1 MVLVENW
8 FDEHA
13 LRMNGTGHG
22 RNDFHKYRM
31 TGGRFIPGTEYWC
44 KVVYNGEDVRDRL
57 AKHAFN
63 DLKIA
68 AARHLDTIRNYAHLS
83 GRSIYSF
90 GWMPDISRCIYT
102 LRTGGI
108 ISKTTAGG

>member
-44 KVVYNGEDVRDRL
+44 KVVRM
-57 AKHAFN
+57 AKMFV
-63 DLKIA
+63 I
-68 AARHLDTIRNYAHLS
+68 
-83 GRSIYSF
+83 
-90 GWMPDISRCIYT
+90 GWQSMLLMI
-102 LRTGGI
+102 
-108 ISKTTAGG
+108 